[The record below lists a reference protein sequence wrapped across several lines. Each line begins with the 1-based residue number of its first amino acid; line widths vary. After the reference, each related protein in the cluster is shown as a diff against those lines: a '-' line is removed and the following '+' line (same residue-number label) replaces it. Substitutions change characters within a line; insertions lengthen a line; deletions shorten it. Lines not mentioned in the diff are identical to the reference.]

1 MKPSKKLL
9 TGTLATGLLFSATT
23 PFNVFAEKQTV
34 TMDEEEKILSALSS
48 EERKALEQLE
58 IGPGFVISPDINT
71 KTAEQVNVI
80 VEFNQAP
87 AQVEVKRESI
97 KGKKLALSTAKEKVN
112 ASHKEFKNY
121 VNSLKARKSGT
132 TYDTTKLTIKH
143 EYKTAFNGVSMT
155 LPGMAVEEL
164 LHSGAVKRIWSDA
177 KVQVELPAEQQIK
190 FKPKMA
196 DSIPQI
202 GVDKLHAENITGKGI
217 KVGVLDTGIDYNHP
231 DLAEAYKGYRAE
243 TGTDPNNVDPSTVKG
258 WDFVNNDADPM
269 ETTYEEWKA
278 TNNPEFHPVTGGAFY
293 TSHGTHVSGTIAAGK
308 NNPVD
313 YAVKG
318 VAPDVDLY
326 AYKVLGPYG
335 SGTTE
340 GVLAGIDKAVHDD
353 MDVINLSLGASINDP
368 LYPTSVAINNAMLSG
383 VVSVVAAGNAGPN
396 EKTLGAPGASAFG
409 ITVGASDAA
418 ISIPTFSATSG
429 DKSFESIKLL
439 GKNFSDDLTSYEGL
453 TFPIVY
459 AGLGKPEELTNVSGK
474 IALIERGELTFDAKI
489 LNAKNAGAAAV
500 IIFNNVDGEVP
511 AYLGESI
518 KYIPAFQLSKT
529 DGEYLKGQTTLT
541 FNQLASVKTEGDSLA
556 DFSSRGPVNS
566 NYDIKPDLTAPGVSI
581 FSTYPEFVNNPAD
594 GEDYSSAYARISGT
608 SMATPHIAGVA
619 ALMLQQNP
627 DMDPFAVKTAL
638 MNTSDDLK
646 NDYSV
651 FEVGAGRV
659 DAYQAVHTNVS
670 LNVLDKTTQ
679 VENGEYVEIDEI
691 TGSISFGNHY
701 LDNADISDSRAI
713 KVTNHGQ
720 HEQSYKVEVEY
731 HTARKGV
738 QDGVK
743 NNIQLTTPNTV
754 TVGAGSSTDFNAG
767 IVVPQNAEMG
777 RYEGYIHMTNDQNP
791 NETYQIPFAIRVT
804 DKGIDFAAPLSPS
817 VTNDTPMHQYLAPG
831 THITFKFKSPME
843 YFDLIVK
850 DAKTGKAVGII
861 GTYDGTNAE
870 PDKEYAIFAGFRGT
884 VYPFT
889 NKKDQP
895 IADYSVKLPEGE
907 YVLEMISTDA
917 DGKKY
922 HYESLGIVD
931 NTPPEV
937 NLDIKPGVI
946 EVSDSMLSEE
956 DGQQAFWVQGRVTD
970 KTVDLLQSKG
980 FPYTQKTNTAVYY
993 ENGSPFF
1000 SGSLKLED
1008 NGDTKFGVLPEEY
1021 TPNPYELRIFPW
1033 DIATAAY
1040 SSVASPRY
1048 VFMKEGTEHAT
1059 LRYDKDSVKLG
1070 DEITVTL
1077 DLNNVKKFISG
1088 TFEIQQLAQGFFKF
1102 QGVKV
1107 NEKFASL
1114 AEDKGAEITLDEPIT
1129 TGAVTKVG
1137 ASLSGESFEGLDGD
1151 TPFLDVTFKVVDDKS
1166 FTKGMFFGLSSLS
1179 YIKAGETVVNT
1190 IPGYSLNTFKVLP
1203 KHSQVRG
1210 YIKPEAFLVP
1220 GQSYIQNTY
1229 DMTKLKAKVY
1239 AKDADGNI
1247 YPGSI
1252 LSKNGQFE
1260 INVPVSSKAH
1270 SIYVELPGHTIEY
1283 KNYMLSMPVEGE
1295 YFGTYQT
1302 VNPSIS
1308 LAGDVTGDQVIDIR
1322 DIKDAVDHYGKQNPE
1337 NENLDINQDGVVNE
1351 TDVRWIEKNFLTV
1364 GPKAGKGNTPKESIG
1379 KKGLADFLKMIGLE
1393 PKGK

>member
-9 TGTLATGLLFSATT
+9 TGALATGLLFSATT

-34 TMDEEEKILSALSS
+34 TMDEAIKILSALSS

-58 IGPGFVISPDINT
+58 VGPGFVISPDINT
-71 KTAEQVNVI
+71 NTTELVNVI

-87 AQVEVKRESI
+87 ATVEVKKESI
-97 KGKKLALSTAKEKVN
+97 KGKKLSLSTAQEKVN

-121 VNSLKARKSGT
+121 VSSLKARKNGIA
-132 TYDTTKLTIKH
+132 YDTSKLSIKH
-143 EYKTAFNGVSMT
+143 EYKHAFNGVSMT
-155 LPGMAVEEL
+155 LPGLAVEEL

-177 KVQVELPAEQQIK
+177 QVQLELPSQEQLKIQ
-190 FKPKMA
+190 PKMA

-217 KVGVLDTGIDYNHP
+217 KVGVLDTGIDYSHP
-231 DLAEAYKGYRAE
+231 DLAKAYKGYRSE
-243 TGTDPNNVDPSTVKG
+243 TGIDPKNVDPSTVKG

-269 ETTYEEWKA
+269 ETTYKDWKA

-340 GVLAGIDKAVHDD
+340 GVLAGIDKAVLDG

-396 EKTLGAPGASAFG
+396 EKTLGSPGASAFG

-429 DKSFESIKLL
+429 NKSFESIKLL

-453 TFPIVY
+453 TFPVVY
-459 AGLGKPEELTNVSGK
+459 AGTGKPEELTNVTGK

-500 IIFNNVDGEVP
+500 IIFNNVEGEIP

-518 KYIPAFQLSKT
+518 KYIPAFQLSKA
-529 DGEYLKGQTTLT
+529 DGEYLKGQTALT

-566 NYDIKPDLTAPGVSI
+566 NYDIKPDLVAPGVSV
-581 FSTYPEFVNNPAD
+581 FSTYPEFVNNPAV

-646 NDYSV
+646 SDYSV

-659 DAYQAVHTNVS
+659 DAYQAVHSNVA
-670 LNVLDKTTQ
+670 LQVLDKTTQ

-701 LDNADISDSRAI
+701 LDNADIKDSRTI
-713 KVTNHGQ
+713 KVTNNGQ
-720 HEQSYKVEVEY
+720 QEQTYKVEVEY

-754 TVGAGSSTDFNAG
+754 TVGAGSSTEFNAG
-767 IVVPQNAEMG
+767 IVVPQSAEMG
-777 RYEGYIHMTNDQNP
+777 RYEGYIHMTNEANP
-791 NETYQIPFAIRVT
+791 NESYQTPFAIRVT

-817 VTNDTPMHQYLAPG
+817 VTNDTPFHQYLAAG

-850 DAKTGKAVGII
+850 EAKTGKAVGII

-870 PDKEYAIFAGFRGT
+870 PDKEYAIYAGFRGA

-889 NKKDQP
+889 GKKDQP

-907 YVLEMISTDA
+907 YVIEMISTDA

-922 HYESLGIVD
+922 HYESLGVVD

-937 NLDIKPGVI
+937 NLDIQPGVVEI
-946 EVSDSMLSEE
+946 NDSMLTEE
-956 DGQQAFWVQGRVTD
+956 DGNRAYWVHGQVTD
-970 KTVDLLQSKG
+970 KTIDLLQPKG
-980 FPYTQKTNTAVYY
+980 FPYTQKTNTAAYY
-993 ENGSPFF
+993 ENGSPFI
-1000 SGSLKLED
+1000 SGSLKLAD

-1021 TPNPYELRIFPW
+1021 APNPYELRIFPW
-1033 DIATAAY
+1033 DMATAAY
-1040 SSVASPRY
+1040 SSFASPRY

-1059 LRYDKDSVKLG
+1059 LRYNTDNIKLG

-1077 DLNNVKKFISG
+1077 DLNNVKNFTSG
-1088 TFEIQQLAQGFFKF
+1088 TFEIQQLAQGFFEF

-1107 NEKFASL
+1107 NEKFAEL
-1114 AEDKGAEITLDEPIT
+1114 AEDKGAEITLDEPKT
-1129 TGAVTKVG
+1129 TAALTKVG
-1137 ASLSGESFEGLDGD
+1137 ATLSGESFEGLNGD
-1151 TPFLDVTFKVVDDKS
+1151 MPFLDVTYKMVNDKLYS
-1166 FTKGMFFGLSSLS
+1166 KRMLFGLTSLS
-1179 YIKAGETVVNT
+1179 YKNAGATSINT
-1190 IPGYSLNTFKVLP
+1190 IPGYSLNTFKVIS
-1203 KHSQVRG
+1203 KHSLVTG

-1220 GQSYIQNTY
+1220 GQGYIENKY

-1247 YPGSI
+1247 YPGTI
-1252 LSKNGQFE
+1252 KEKNGRFE
-1260 INVPVSSKAH
+1260 IAVPASSKAH

-1283 KNYMLSMPVEGE
+1283 KNQMLSMPVEGE
-1295 YFGTYQT
+1295 YFGTFQSI
-1302 VNPSIS
+1302 NPSIS
-1308 LAGDVTGDQVIDIR
+1308 FAGDVTGDQIVDIR
-1322 DIKDAVDHYGKQNPE
+1322 DMEEAVAHYGKQNPE

-1364 GPKAGKGNTPKESIG
+1364 GPKAGKGNKPKESIG
-1379 KKGLADFLKMIGLE
+1379 KKGLRDFLKMIGLE

>member
-9 TGTLATGLLFSATT
+9 SGALATGLLFSASI
-23 PFNVFAEKQTV
+23 PFNVFAEKQTI
-34 TMDEEEKILSALSS
+34 TLDEAEKILSGLSTT
-48 EERKALEQLE
+48 ERKALEQLE
-58 IGPGFVISPDINT
+58 VGPGFVISPDINT
-71 KTAEQVNVI
+71 KTTELVNVI

-87 AQVEVKRESI
+87 AQVEVKKESL
-97 KGKKLALSTAKEKVN
+97 KGKKLSLSSAKDKVDDAHKDFKAHVN
-112 ASHKEFKNY
+112 A
-121 VNSLKARKSGT
+121 LIARKSGT
-132 TYDTTKLTIKH
+132 SYDTSKLTIKRN
-143 EYKTAFNGVSMT
+143 YKTAFNGVAMT

-164 LHSGAVKRIWSDA
+164 LHSGAVKRIWSD
-177 KVQVELPAEQQIK
+177 VQVQLELPSEEELKIQ
-190 FKPKMA
+190 PKMA

-202 GVDKLHAENITGKGI
+202 GVDKLHAENITGNGI
-217 KVGVLDTGIDYNHP
+217 KVGVLDTGVDYTHP
-231 DLAEAYKGYRAE
+231 DLAAAYKGYRAK
-243 TGTDPNNVDPSTVKG
+243 TGVDPKGVDPSTVKG

-269 ETTYEEWKA
+269 ETTYKDWK
-278 TNNPEFHPVTGGAFY
+278 TTTNPEHHPQTGGAYY

-340 GVLAGIDKAVHDD
+340 GVLAGIDKAVEDG
-353 MDVINLSLGASINDP
+353 MDVINLSLGASVNDP

-396 EKTLGAPGASAFG
+396 EKTLGSPGASAFG

-418 ISIPTFSATSG
+418 ISIPAFSAAAGEKT
-429 DKSFESIKLL
+429 FESMKLL
-439 GKNFSDDLTSYEGL
+439 GKNFSDNLTSFEGQ
-453 TFPIVY
+453 TYSVVY

-474 IALIERGELTFDAKI
+474 IALIERGVLTFDTKI
-489 LNAKNAGAAAV
+489 QNAKNAGASAV
-500 IIFNNVDGEVP
+500 IIFNNVDGEIP

-518 KYIPAFQLSKT
+518 KYIPAFQLSKA
-529 DGEYLKGQTTLT
+529 DGEYLKENPSLT
-541 FNQLASVKTEGDSLA
+541 FNLLSAVKTAGDSLA

-581 FSTYPEFVNNPAD
+581 FSTYPEFINNPAD

-608 SMATPHIAGVA
+608 SMATPHVTGVA

-646 NDYSV
+646 SDYSV

-659 DAYQAVHTNVS
+659 DAYQAVHSNVS
-670 LNVLDKTTQ
+670 FQVLDKTTQ

-701 LDNADISDSRAI
+701 VDNADVTDSRTI
-713 KVTNHGQ
+713 KVTNNGQ
-720 HEQSYKVEVEY
+720 QEQSYKVEVEY

-738 QDGVK
+738 QDGVM
-743 NNIQLTTPNTV
+743 NNIKLTTPNTV
-754 TVGAGSSTDFNAG
+754 TVGAGSSTEINAG
-767 IVVPQNAEMG
+767 IIVPQSAETG
-777 RYEGYIHMTNDQNP
+777 RYEGYIHIINEANS

-804 DKGIDFAAPLSPS
+804 EKGIHYASPLSPS

-831 THITFKFKSPME
+831 THIVFKFKSPME
-843 YFDLIVK
+843 YFDVIVK
-850 DAKTGKAVGII
+850 EAKTGKAVGII
-861 GTYDGTNAE
+861 GTYDGTRAV

-889 NKKDQP
+889 GKKDQP
-895 IADYSVKLPEGE
+895 IADYLVKIPEGE
-907 YVLEMISTDA
+907 YVIEMISTDA

-937 NLDIKPGVI
+937 NLDIKPGVV
-946 EVSDSMLSEE
+946 EMNDSMLTEE
-956 DGQQAFWVQGRVTD
+956 DGQRAFWVHGQVTD

-980 FPYTQKTNTAVYY
+980 FPYTQKTNTAAYY

-1000 SGSLKLED
+1000 SGSLKLSD

-1021 TPNPYELRIFPW
+1021 ASKPYQLRIFPW
-1033 DIATAAY
+1033 DMATAAH
-1040 SSVASPRY
+1040 SVASPRY

-1077 DLNNVKKFISG
+1077 DLNNVKNFMSG
-1088 TFEIQQLAQGFFKF
+1088 TFDIQQIAQGFFEF

-1114 AEDKGAEITLDEPIT
+1114 AEEKGAEITLDEPIT
-1129 TGAVTKVG
+1129 SGALTKVG
-1137 ASLSGESFEGLDGD
+1137 ASLSGESFEGLEGD
-1151 TPFLDVTFKVVDDKS
+1151 MPFLDVTFKVVDDKS
-1166 FTKGMFFGLSSLS
+1166 YTKGMFFGLTSLF
-1179 YIKAGETVVNT
+1179 YKKAGETAVTT
-1190 IPGYSLNTFKVLP
+1190 IPGYSLNSFKLMP
-1203 KHSQVRG
+1203 KHSLVRG

-1220 GQSYIQNTY
+1220 GQSYIQSKY

-1252 LSKNGQFE
+1252 LAKNGQFE
-1260 INVPVSSKAH
+1260 IAVPVSSKAH

-1283 KNYMLSMPVEGE
+1283 QNHMLNVSVEGE
-1295 YFGTYQT
+1295 YYGTSQSIS
-1302 VNPSIS
+1302 PSIS
-1308 LAGDVTGDQVIDIR
+1308 FAGDVTGDQIIDIR
-1322 DIKDAVDHYGKQNPE
+1322 DMKDAVENYGKSAPA
-1337 NENLDINQDGVVNE
+1337 NENLDINQDGTVNE
-1351 TDVRWIEKNFLTV
+1351 TDVRWIEQNFLKV
-1364 GPKAGKGNTPKESIG
+1364 GPKAANGAEPKESIG
-1379 KKGLADFLKMIGLE
+1379 KKGMADYLKMIGLA
-1393 PKGK
+1393 PKNK

>member
-1 MKPSKKLL
+1 MKPSKQLL
-9 TGTLATGLLFSATT
+9 TGALATSLLFSATT

-34 TMDEEEKILSALSS
+34 TMDEAVKILSALSS

-97 KGKKLALSTAKEKVN
+97 KGKKLAFSTAKEKVN

-121 VNSLKARKSGT
+121 VNFLKARKSGT

-177 KVQVELPAEQQIK
+177 QVQVELPAEQQIK

-217 KVGVLDTGIDYNHP
+217 KVGVLDTGIDYSHP
-231 DLAEAYKGYRAE
+231 DLAEAYKGFRAE
-243 TGTDPNNVDPSTVKG
+243 TGIDPKNVDPSTVRG

-269 ETTYEEWKA
+269 ETTYKEWKA

-340 GVLAGIDKAVHDD
+340 GVLAGIDKAVQDG

-383 VVSVVAAGNAGPN
+383 VVSVVAAGNTGPT

-418 ISIPTFSATSG
+418 ISIPAFSASSG
-429 DKSFESIKLL
+429 ENTFESMKLL

-453 TFPIVY
+453 TFPVVY

-500 IIFNNVDGEVP
+500 IIFNNVDGEIP

-518 KYIPAFQLSKT
+518 KYIPAFQLSKA
-529 DGEYLKGQTTLT
+529 DGEYLKGQTALT

-556 DFSSRGPVNS
+556 DFSSRGPVSS

-594 GEDYSSAYARISGT
+594 GVDYSSAYARISGT

-627 DMDPFAVKTAL
+627 DMDPFAVKAAL
-638 MNTSDDLK
+638 MNTSNDLK

-659 DAYQAVHTNVS
+659 DAYQAVHSNVS
-670 LNVLDKTTQ
+670 FRVLDKTTQ
-679 VENGEYVEIDEI
+679 VQNGEYVEIDEI

-713 KVTNHGQ
+713 KVTNNGQ
-720 HEQSYKVEVEY
+720 QEQSYKVEVEY

-754 TVGAGSSTDFNAG
+754 TVGAGSSTEFNAG
-767 IVVPQNAEMG
+767 IVVPQSAEIG
-777 RYEGYIHMTNDQNP
+777 RYEGYIHITNDQNP

-817 VTNDTPMHQYLAPG
+817 VTNDTPFHQYLAPG

-843 YFDLIVK
+843 YFDLVVK
-850 DAKTGKAVGII
+850 EAKTGKAVGII
-861 GTYDGTNAE
+861 GTYDGTRAE
-870 PDKEYAIFAGFRGT
+870 PDKEYAIYAGFRGT

-889 NKKDQP
+889 NKKDEP

-937 NLDIKPGVI
+937 NLDIQPGVVEI
-946 EVSDSMLSEE
+946 NDSMLSEE
-956 DGQQAFWVQGRVTD
+956 DGQRAFWVHGQVTD

-980 FPYTQKTNTAVYY
+980 FSYTQKTNTAVYY

-1000 SGSLKLED
+1000 SGSLKLGD

-1033 DIATAAY
+1033 DMATAAY
-1040 SSVASPRY
+1040 SSIASPRY

-1059 LRYDKDSVKLG
+1059 LRYNKDSVKLG

-1077 DLNNVKKFISG
+1077 DLNNVKGFLGG
-1088 TFEIQQLAQGFFKF
+1088 TFELQQLAQGFFEF

-1114 AEDKGAEITLDEPIT
+1114 AADKGAEITLDKPST
-1129 TGAVTKVG
+1129 SAVLTKVG
-1137 ASLSGESFEGLDGD
+1137 ASLSGENIEGLDGD
-1151 TPFLDVTFKVVDDKS
+1151 MPFLDVTYKVVDDKS
-1166 FTKGMFFGLSSLS
+1166 YSKGMFFGLTSLS
-1179 YIKAGETVVNT
+1179 YKKAGDTSVTT
-1190 IPGYSLNTFKVLP
+1190 IPGYSLNTFKVMP
-1203 KHSQVRG
+1203 KHSLVTG

-1220 GQSYIQNTY
+1220 GQSYIQNIY
-1229 DMTKLKAKVY
+1229 DMTKLKVKVY
-1239 AKDADGNI
+1239 AKDADSNI
-1247 YPGSI
+1247 YPGTI
-1252 LSKNGQFE
+1252 MSKNGRFE
-1260 INVPVSSKAH
+1260 INVPASSKAH

-1283 KNYMLSMPVEGE
+1283 KNQMLSMPVEGE
-1295 YFGTYQT
+1295 YFGTYQSI
-1302 VNPSIS
+1302 NPSIS
-1308 LAGDVTGDQVIDIR
+1308 FAGDVTDDQIVDIR
-1322 DIKDAVDHYGKQNPE
+1322 DIEEAVAHYGKQNPE
-1337 NENLDINQDGVVNE
+1337 NKNLDINQDGVVNE

-1393 PKGK
+1393 PKGN

>member
-9 TGTLATGLLFSATT
+9 TGALATSLLFSASI
-23 PFNVFAEKQTV
+23 PFNVFAEKQTI
-34 TMDEEEKILSALSS
+34 TMAEAVKILSALSS

-58 IGPGFVISPDINT
+58 VGPGFVISPDINT
-71 KTAEQVNVI
+71 KTTELVDVI

-87 AQVEVKRESI
+87 AMVEVKKESI
-97 KGKKLALSTAKEKVN
+97 KGKKLSLSTAKEKVN
-112 ASHKEFKNY
+112 ASHQEFINY

-132 TYDTTKLTIKH
+132 AYDTSKLSIKH
-143 EYKTAFNGVSMT
+143 EYKHAFNGVSMS
-155 LPGMAVEEL
+155 LPGLAVEEL

-177 KVQVELPAEQQIK
+177 QFQLELPSQERVKIQ
-190 FKPKMA
+190 PKMA

-202 GVDKLHAENITGKGI
+202 GVDKLHAEDITGKGI
-217 KVGVLDTGIDYNHP
+217 KVGVLDTGIDYSHP
-231 DLAEAYKGYRAE
+231 DLTEAYKGFRAE
-243 TGTDPNNVDPSTVKG
+243 TGIDPKNVDPSTVKG

-269 ETTYEEWKA
+269 ETTYKEWKA

-340 GVLAGIDKAVHDD
+340 GVLAGIDKAVHDG

-418 ISIPTFSATSG
+418 ISIPTFSASAGEKT
-429 DKSFESIKLL
+429 FESMKLL
-439 GKNFSDDLTSYEGL
+439 GKNFSDSLTSFEGQ
-453 TFPIVY
+453 TYPVVY
-459 AGLGKPEELTNVSGK
+459 AGMGKPEELMNVSGK

-500 IIFNNVDGEVP
+500 IIFNNVDGEIP

-518 KYIPAFQLSKT
+518 KYIPAFQLSKA
-529 DGEYLKGQTTLT
+529 DGEYLKGQTALT
-541 FNQLASVKTEGDSLA
+541 FNQLSSVKTEGDSLA
-556 DFSSRGPVNS
+556 DFSSRGPVHS

-594 GEDYSSAYARISGT
+594 SVDYRSAYARISGT

-646 NDYSV
+646 NEYSV

-659 DAYQAVHTNVS
+659 DAYQAVHSNVS
-670 LNVLDKTTQ
+670 FQVLDKTTQ
-679 VENGEYVEIDEI
+679 VQNGEFVEIDEI

-701 LDNADISDSRAI
+701 LDNAEIKDSRNI

-720 HEQSYKVEVEY
+720 QEQTYKVEVEY

-754 TVGAGSSTDFNAG
+754 TVGAGTSTEFNAG
-767 IVVPQNAEMG
+767 IIVPQSAEIG

-804 DKGIDFAAPLSPS
+804 DKGIEFAAPVSPS
-817 VTNDTPMHQYLAPG
+817 VTNDTPFHQYLAPG

-843 YFDLIVK
+843 YFDLVVK
-850 DAKTGKAVGII
+850 EAKTGKAVGII
-861 GTYDGTNAE
+861 GTYDGTRAE
-870 PDKEYAIFAGFRGT
+870 PDKEYAVYAGFRGT

-889 NKKDQP
+889 GKKDQP
-895 IADYSVKLPEGE
+895 IADYLVKLPEGE
-907 YVLEMISTDA
+907 YVIEMISTDA

-937 NLDIKPGVI
+937 NLEIQPGIVEI
-946 EVSDSMLSEE
+946 NDSMLSEE
-956 DGQQAFWVQGRVTD
+956 DGQRAFWVHGQVTD

-980 FPYTQKTNTAVYY
+980 FPYTQNTNVAAYY
-993 ENGSPFF
+993 ENGSPFL
-1000 SGSLKLED
+1000 SGVLKLND

-1021 TPNPYELRIFPW
+1021 APNPYQLRLFPW
-1033 DIATAAY
+1033 DLATAAY
-1040 SSVASPRY
+1040 TSASSPKY

-1077 DLNNVKKFISG
+1077 DLNNVKNFISG

-1137 ASLSGESFEGLDGD
+1137 ASLSGGSFEGLDGD
-1151 TPFLDVTFKVVDDKS
+1151 MPFLDVTFKVVDDKS
-1166 FTKGMFFGLSSLS
+1166 YTKGMFFGLTSLS
-1179 YIKAGETVVNT
+1179 YKKAGEAAVNT
-1190 IPGYSLNTFKVLP
+1190 VPGYSLNTFKVIP

-1260 INVPVSSKAH
+1260 INVPSSSKAH

-1308 LAGDVTGDQVIDIR
+1308 FAGDVTGDQVIDIR
-1322 DIKDAVDHYGKQNPE
+1322 DIKDAVDHYGKQKPE

-1364 GPKAGKGNTPKESIG
+1364 GPSAAKGNKPKESIG
-1379 KKGLADFLKMIGLE
+1379 TKGIADFFKMIGLE

>member
-1 MKPSKKLL
+1 MKPSKKILS
-9 TGTLATGLLFSATT
+9 GALATGLLLSASI

-34 TMDEEEKILSALSS
+34 TMDEAVKILSGLSQ

-58 IGPGFVISPDINT
+58 IGPGFSISPDINT
-71 KTAEQVNVI
+71 KTTELVNVI

-87 AQVEVKRESI
+87 AQVEVKKESY
-97 KGKKLALSTAKEKVN
+97 KGKKLSLSTAKEKVN
-112 ASHKEFKNY
+112 ASHKDFKNY
-121 VNSLKARKSGT
+121 VNTLKARKSGT
-132 TYDTTKLTIKH
+132 MYDSSKITIKH
-143 EYKTAFNGVSMT
+143 EYKSAFNGVSMT
-155 LPGMAVEEL
+155 LPGLAVEEL
-164 LHSGAVKRIWSDA
+164 LHSGAVKRIWSDIQVQLELPSEETL
-177 KVQVELPAEQQIK
+177 KVQ
-190 FKPKMA
+190 PKMA

-217 KVGVLDTGIDYNHP
+217 KVGVLDTGIDYSHP
-231 DLAEAYKGYRAE
+231 DLAGAYKGYRAQ
-243 TGTDPNNVDPSTVKG
+243 TGVDPKNVDPSSVKG

-269 ETTYEEWKA
+269 ETTYKEWKA
-278 TNNPEFHPVTGGAFY
+278 TNNPEFHPATGGAFY

-326 AYKVLGPYG
+326 AYRVLGPYG

-340 GVLAGIDKAVHDD
+340 GVLAGIDKAVQDG

-409 ITVGASDAA
+409 ITVGASDSA
-418 ISIPTFSATSG
+418 ISIPTFSASAGEKTIGSM
-429 DKSFESIKLL
+429 KLL
-439 GKNFSDDLTSYEGL
+439 GKNFSDDLTSFKGQTYPL
-453 TFPIVY
+453 VD

-474 IALIERGELTFDAKI
+474 IALIERGELTFDVKI
-489 LNAKNAGAAAV
+489 QNAKNAGAVGV
-500 IIFNNVDGEVP
+500 IIFNNVEGEIPV
-511 AYLGESI
+511 YLGESI
-518 KYIPAFQLSKT
+518 KFIPSFQLSNS
-529 DGEYLKGQTTLT
+529 DGEYLKGQTALT
-541 FNQLASVKTEGDSLA
+541 FNQLTSVKTEGDSLA

-594 GEDYSSAYARISGT
+594 DVDYSAAYARISGT

-619 ALMLQQNP
+619 ALMLQKNP

-646 NDYSV
+646 HDYSV

-659 DAYQAVHTNVS
+659 DAYQAVHSKVS
-670 LNVLDKTTQ
+670 LQVLDKTTH

-701 LDNADISDSRAI
+701 LDNADIKDSRNI
-713 KVTNHGQ
+713 KVTNKGDN
-720 HEQSYKVEVEY
+720 EQTYKVEVEY

-743 NNIQLTTPNTV
+743 NNIQLTVPNTV
-754 TVGAGSSTDFNAG
+754 TVGAGSSTEFNAG
-767 IVVPQNAEMG
+767 IVVPQSAEIG
-777 RYEGYIHMTNDQNP
+777 RYEGYIHITNEANST
-791 NETYQIPFAIRVT
+791 ETYQIPFAIRVT

-861 GTYDGTNAE
+861 GTYDGTNAQ

-895 IADYSVKLPEGE
+895 VADYSVKLPEGE

-937 NLDIKPGVI
+937 NLNIKPGVI
-946 EVSDSMLSEE
+946 EINDSMLTEE
-956 DGQQAFWVQGRVTD
+956 DGQRAFWVHGQITD
-970 KTVDLLQSKG
+970 KTIDLLQSKG
-980 FPYTQKTNTAVYY
+980 FPYTQTTNTAGYY
-993 ENGSPFF
+993 EHGSPFF
-1000 SGSLKLED
+1000 SGTLRLD
-1008 NGDTKFGVLPEEY
+1008 DQGTTKFGVLPEEY
-1021 TPNPYELRIFPW
+1021 SPNPYQLRIFPW
-1033 DIATAAY
+1033 DLGTAAY
-1040 SSVASPRY
+1040 SSVSSPRY

-1077 DLNNVKKFISG
+1077 DLNNVKNFIGG
-1088 TFEIQQLAQGFFKF
+1088 TFELQQLVQGFFEF

-1114 AEDKGAEITLDEPIT
+1114 AEDNGVAITLDEPIT
-1129 TGAVTKVG
+1129 TKASAKVG
-1137 ASLSGESFEGLDGD
+1137 AALSGENFEGLDGD
-1151 TPFLDVTFKVVDDKS
+1151 MPFLDVTYKVVDDKS
-1166 FTKGMFFGLSSLS
+1166 YSKGMFFGLTSLS
-1179 YIKAGETVVNT
+1179 YKKANETAVTT
-1190 IPGYSLNTFKVLP
+1190 IPGYSLNTFNVIP
-1203 KHSQVRG
+1203 KHSVVTG
-1210 YIKPEAFLVP
+1210 SIKPEAFLVP
-1220 GQSYIQNTY
+1220 GQSYIQNIY

-1239 AKDADGNI
+1239 AKDADGSI

-1252 LSKNGQFE
+1252 LSKTGKFE
-1260 INVPVSSKAH
+1260 IVVPVSSKAH

-1283 KNYMLSMPVEGE
+1283 KNQMLSMPAAGE
-1295 YFGTYQT
+1295 YFGTYQSI
-1302 VNPSIS
+1302 NPSIS
-1308 LAGDVTGDQVIDIR
+1308 FAGDVTGDQVIDIR
-1322 DIKDAVDHYGKQNPE
+1322 DVKDAVENYGKQNPE

-1364 GPKAGKGNTPKESIG
+1364 GPKAGNGNKPKETIG

>member
-9 TGTLATGLLFSATT
+9 TGALATSLLLSASI
-23 PFNVFAEKQTV
+23 PFNVFAEKQTI
-34 TMDEEEKILSALSS
+34 TMDEAVNILSGLSA

-71 KTAEQVNVI
+71 KSTELVNVI

-87 AQVEVKRESI
+87 AQVEVKKEST
-97 KGKKLALSTAKEKVN
+97 KGKKLSLSTAKEKVN

-132 TYDTTKLTIKH
+132 TYDTSKLTIKH

-164 LHSGAVKRIWSDA
+164 LHSGTVKRIWSD
-177 KVQVELPAEQQIK
+177 VQVQLELPSEDQLKI
-190 FKPKMA
+190 KPKMA

-217 KVGVLDTGIDYNHP
+217 KVGVLDTGVDYSHP
-231 DLAEAYKGYRAE
+231 DLAAAYKGYRAE
-243 TGTDPNNVDPSTVKG
+243 SGVDPKGVDPSTVKG

-269 ETTYEEWKA
+269 ETTYKDWKA

-340 GVLAGIDKAVHDD
+340 GVLAGIDKAVQDG

-396 EKTLGAPGASAFG
+396 EKTLGSPGASAFG

-418 ISIPTFSATSG
+418 ISIPTFSASSG
-429 DKSFESIKLL
+429 NKSFESMKLL
-439 GKNFSDDLTSYEGL
+439 GKNFTDDLTSYEGL
-453 TFPIVY
+453 TFPVVY

-500 IIFNNVDGEVP
+500 IIFNNVDGEIP

-518 KYIPAFQLSKT
+518 KYIPAFQLSKA
-529 DGEYLKGQTTLT
+529 DGEYLKGQTALT
-541 FNQLASVKTEGDSLA
+541 FNQLSNVKTEGDTLA

-594 GEDYSSAYARISGT
+594 GVDYSSAYARISGT

-638 MNTSDDLK
+638 MNTADDLK

-659 DAYQAVHTNVS
+659 DAYQAVHSNVS
-670 LNVLDKTTQ
+670 LQVLDKTTQ
-679 VENGEYVEIDEI
+679 VEIGEYIEIDEI

-701 LDNADISDSRAI
+701 LDNADITDSRTI
-713 KVTNHGQ
+713 KITNDGQ
-720 HEQSYKVEVEY
+720 QEQTYKVEVEY

-743 NNIQLTTPNTV
+743 NNIQLTTPKSV
-754 TVGAGSSTDFNAG
+754 IVGAGSSEEINAG

-777 RYEGYIHMTNDQNP
+777 RYEGYIHMTNEANP
-791 NETYQIPFAIRVT
+791 TETYQIPFAIRVT

-817 VTNDTPMHQYLAPG
+817 VTNDTPMHQYLSAG
-831 THITFKFKSPME
+831 SHITFKFKSPME

-850 DAKTGKAVGII
+850 EAKTGKAVGII

-870 PDKEYAIFAGFRGT
+870 PDKEYAIYAGFRGT

-937 NLDIKPGVI
+937 NLAIKPGVVEI
-946 EVSDSMLSEE
+946 NDSMLTEE
-956 DGQQAFWVQGRVTD
+956 DGQRAFWVHGQVTD
-970 KTVDLLQSKG
+970 KTIDLLESKG
-980 FPYTQKTNTAVYY
+980 FPYTQKTNTAGYY
-993 ENGSPFF
+993 ENGSPFL
-1000 SGSLKLED
+1000 SGSLKLGD

-1033 DIATAAY
+1033 DLATAAY
-1040 SSVASPRY
+1040 SSIGSPRY

-1077 DLNNVKKFISG
+1077 DLNNVKNFMGG
-1088 TFEIQQLAQGFFKF
+1088 TFEVQQLVQGFFEF

-1114 AEDKGAEITLDEPIT
+1114 AADQGVEITLDEPIT
-1129 TGAVTKVG
+1129 NAALTKVG
-1137 ASLSGESFEGLDGD
+1137 ASLSGENVKGLDGD
-1151 TPFLDVTFKVVDDKS
+1151 MPFLDVTFKVVDDKS
-1166 FTKGMFFGLSSLS
+1166 YSKGMFFGLTSLS
-1179 YIKAGETVVNT
+1179 YKKAGETSVTT
-1190 IPGYSLNTFKVLP
+1190 IPGYSLNSFKVMP
-1203 KHSQVRG
+1203 KHSLVTG

-1220 GQSYIQNTY
+1220 GQSYIQNIY
-1229 DMTKLKAKVY
+1229 DMTKLKATVY

-1247 YPGSI
+1247 YPGTI
-1252 LSKNGQFE
+1252 KTKNGRFE
-1260 INVPVSSKAH
+1260 IAVPVSSKAH

-1283 KNYMLSMPVEGE
+1283 KNQMLSMPVEGE
-1295 YFGTYQT
+1295 YFGTYQSIY
-1302 VNPSIS
+1302 PSIS
-1308 LAGDVTGDQVIDIR
+1308 FAGDVTGDQIVDIR
-1322 DIKDAVDHYGKQNPE
+1322 DMEEAVAHYGKQNPE

-1364 GPKAGKGNTPKESIG
+1364 GPKAGKGNKPKESIG

>member
-34 TMDEEEKILSALSS
+34 TMDEAVKILSALSS

-87 AQVEVKRESI
+87 AQVEVKKESM
-97 KGKKLALSTAKEKVN
+97 KGKKLSLSTAKEKVN

-132 TYDTTKLTIKH
+132 TYDTTKLTIKQ

-155 LPGMAVEEL
+155 LPGIAVEEL

-177 KVQVELPAEQQIK
+177 QVQLELPSQDQLKI
-190 FKPKMA
+190 KPKMA

-217 KVGVLDTGIDYNHP
+217 KVGVLDTGIDYSHP
-231 DLAEAYKGYRAE
+231 DLAAAYKGYRAE
-243 TGTDPNNVDPSTVKG
+243 TGVDPKNVDPSTVKG

-269 ETTYEEWKA
+269 ETTYEEWKN
-278 TNNPEFHPVTGGAFY
+278 TTNPEYHPSLGTAYY

-326 AYKVLGPYG
+326 AYKVLGEYG

-340 GVLAGIDKAVHDD
+340 GVLAGIDKAVSDG

-383 VVSVVAAGNAGPN
+383 VVSVVAAGNTGPT

-418 ISIPTFSATSG
+418 ISIPTFSASSG
-429 DKSFESIKLL
+429 EKTFESMKLL
-439 GKNFSDDLTSYEGL
+439 GKNFSDDLTSFEGE
-453 TFPIVY
+453 THSVVF

-474 IALIERGELTFDAKI
+474 IALIERGELSFDAKI
-489 LNAKNAGAAAV
+489 QNAKEAGALAV
-500 IIFNNVDGEVP
+500 IIYNNVDGEIP
-511 AYLGESI
+511 AYLGEST
-518 KYIPAFQLSKT
+518 KYIPSFQLSKA
-529 DGEYLKGQTTLT
+529 DGEYVKGNPSLS
-541 FNQLASVKTEGDSLA
+541 FNQLSTVKTEGDSLA

-566 NYDIKPDLTAPGVSI
+566 NYDIKPDLVAPGVSI
-581 FSTYPEFVNNPAD
+581 FSTYPEFINSPAD
-594 GEDYSSAYARISGT
+594 GVDYSSAYARISGT

-638 MNTSDDLK
+638 MNSSDDLK
-646 NDYSV
+646 SDYSV

-659 DAYQAVHTNVS
+659 DAYQAVHSNVS
-670 LNVLDKTTQ
+670 LQVLDKTTHVQ
-679 VENGEYVEIDEI
+679 NGEYVEIDEI

-701 LDNADISDSRAI
+701 LDSADITDSRII
-713 KVTNHGQ
+713 KVTNNGQ
-720 HEQSYKVEVEY
+720 QEQTYKVEVEY
-731 HTARKGV
+731 HHAREGV

-743 NNIQLTTPNTV
+743 NNIQIETPNTL
-754 TVGAGSSTDFNAG
+754 TVGAGSSEEMTAG
-767 IVVPQNAEMG
+767 IVVPQTAEMG
-777 RYEGYIHMTNDQNP
+777 RYEGYIHVTNDANP
-791 NETYQIPFAIRVT
+791 KETYQIPFAIRVT
-804 DKGIDFAAPLSPS
+804 DKGIDFAAPLTPS
-817 VTNDTPMHQYLAPG
+817 VTNDTPMHQYLSIG

-850 DAKTGKAVGII
+850 EAKTGKAVGII

-870 PDKEYAIFAGFRGT
+870 PDKEYAIYAGFRGA

-889 NKKDQP
+889 GKKDKP

-937 NLDIKPGVI
+937 NLDIQPGVVEI
-946 EVSDSMLSEE
+946 NDSMLSEE
-956 DGQQAFWVQGRVTD
+956 DGHRAYWVNGQVTD

-980 FPYTQKTNTAVYY
+980 YPYTQKTNTAVYF

-1021 TPNPYELRIFPW
+1021 TPNPYEFRIFPW
-1033 DIATAAY
+1033 DMATAAY
-1040 SSVASPRY
+1040 SSFASPRY

-1059 LRYDKDSVKLG
+1059 LRYNKDSVKLG

-1077 DLNNVKKFISG
+1077 DINNVKNFMSG
-1088 TFEIQQLAQGFFKF
+1088 TFDIQQLAEGFFEF

-1114 AEDKGAEITLDEPIT
+1114 AREKDAEITLDEPIT
-1129 TGAVTKVG
+1129 NAALTTVG
-1137 ASLSGESFEGLDGD
+1137 ASLSGEGFEGLDGD
-1151 TPFLDVTFKVVDDKS
+1151 MPFLDVTFKVVDDK
-1166 FTKGMFFGLSSLS
+1166 TYAKGMLFGLTSLS
-1179 YIKAGETVVNT
+1179 YKKAGETEVNT
-1190 IPGYSLNTFKVLP
+1190 IPGYSLNTFKVMP
-1203 KHSQVRG
+1203 KHSLISG

-1220 GQSYIQNTY
+1220 GQSYIQNIY

-1247 YPGSI
+1247 YPGTI
-1252 LSKNGQFE
+1252 KEKNGRFE
-1260 INVPVSSKAH
+1260 IAVPASSKAH

-1283 KNYMLSMPVEGE
+1283 KNQMLSMPVEGE

-1308 LAGDVTGDQVIDIR
+1308 FAGDVTGDQVIDIR

-1364 GPKAGKGNTPKESIG
+1364 GPKAGKGNKPKESIA
-1379 KKGLADFLKMIGLE
+1379 KKGMADFLKMIGLE